1 MTTSLP
7 LPGEPQFGRDRN
19 GRVAQLYNDDDMGR
33 ALARP
38 CRTPEHPDTAPTY
51 RPRRELTP
59 VDTRWGVLV
68 TCASEASCGDKLVT
82 CVSASREE
90 VEEHVSAINRHNPLN
105 GIRAALARSFDGE
118 PFHVTHC
125 PTLTVH
131 EFMDRYRATGTG
143 F

>member
-7 LPGEPQFGRDRN
+7 LPDEPQFGRDRD
-19 GRVAQLYNDDDMGR
+19 GRVVQFWVDDTGHVM
-33 ALARP
+33 AKP
-38 CRTPEHPDTAPTY
+38 CRTFEHPSTGDTY
-51 RPRRELTP
+51 RPRRELAP
-59 VDTRWGVLV
+59 VETRWGVLV
-68 TCASEASCGDKLVT
+68 TCASETTCGPERVT

-90 VEEHVSAINRHNPLN
+90 VQAHVDAINRHNPLN
-105 GIRAALARSFDGE
+105 GIRAVLARSFDGE